1 MIGNDNQASRL
12 ECDIIKDNFI
22 RSEPIFLKPKYV
34 VSTRKNRLNAVNLN
48 KLSSQKVSYAE
59 VWFDKNSINAIV
71 GTWLMHYAKMEHF
84 QIV

>member
-1 MIGNDNQASRL
+1 MIHNNQASRL

-22 RSEPIFLKPKYV
+22 CSEPIFLKPKHV
-34 VSTRKNRLNAVNLN
+34 VGTRKNRLNAVNLN
-48 KLSSQKVSYAE
+48 KLSSKKVSYAE

-71 GTWLMHYAKMEHF
+71 RTWLMHYAKMEHF

>member
-12 ECDIIKDNFI
+12 ECDIIKDIFI
-22 RSEPIFLKPKYV
+22 RSEPICLKPKYV

-71 GTWLMHYAKMEHF
+71 RKWLMHYTKMEHF